1 MTDLT
6 DTAGHDER
14 VGTSSS
20 ASGSDRPKRR
30 TFTAEYKLAILEEY
44 EQADTAGKGALLR
57 RERLLTS
64 HISEWRR
71 ARKGGA
77 LKALEPRTRQ
87 PGRNRKRKTPP
98 GEGQTRQGTS
108 ANEGRTGN
116 RGKSTRA
123 LGNALR
129 ECGLRREAQEVIDA
143 AFAELEPISNTKFA
157 CDTLGKSRSTV
168 Y

>member
-1 MTDLT
+1 MTLSMTDLT

-77 LKALEPRTRQ
+77 LKALEPRTRK
-87 PGRNRKRKTPP
+87 PGRSPAEIENEKLRQEKDKLAK
-98 GEGQTRQGTS
+98 ELAQTKAALEIVGKAHALLEMLSES
-108 ANEGRTGN
+108 ADSDE
-116 RGKSTRA
+116 K
-123 LGNALR
+123 
-129 ECGLRREAQEVIDA
+129 
-143 AFAELEPISNTKFA
+143 PK
-157 CDTLGKSRSTV
+157 K
-168 Y
+168 

>member
-77 LKALEPRTRQ
+77 LKALEPRTRK
-87 PGRNRKRKTPP
+87 PGRSPAEIENEKLRQEKDKLAK
-98 GEGQTRQGTS
+98 ELAQTKAALEIVGKAHALLEMLSES
-108 ANEGRTGN
+108 ADSDE
-116 RGKSTRA
+116 K
-123 LGNALR
+123 
-129 ECGLRREAQEVIDA
+129 
-143 AFAELEPISNTKFA
+143 PK
-157 CDTLGKSRSTV
+157 K
-168 Y
+168 

>member
-77 LKALEPRTRQ
+77 LKALEPRTRK
-87 PGRNRKRKTPP
+87 PGRSPAEIENEKLRQEKDKLAK
-98 GEGQTRQGTS
+98 ELAQTKAALEIVGKAHALLEMLSES
-108 ANEGRTGN
+108 ADSDE
-116 RGKSTRA
+116 K
-123 LGNALR
+123 
-129 ECGLRREAQEVIDA
+129 
-143 AFAELEPISNTKFA
+143 PKM
-157 CDTLGKSRSTV
+157 
-168 Y
+168 